1 MTTENWGFL
10 RGLSGLGL
18 IAVFL
23 LMGAHVLFLDPVA
36 EFSWAVNLS
45 SIGREVM
52 RSAVRFQLTINFW
65 MFRVTR

>member
-1 MTTENWGFL
+1 M
-10 RGLSGLGL
+10 
-18 IAVFL
+18 
-23 LMGAHVLFLDPVA
+23 FLDPVA

-65 MFRVTR
+65 MFRVTRWVVKRL